1 MFRTVSDGVYAP
13 TTTSPIDGPY
23 DQRDVVFARLAGD
36 DYVAV
41 WFDAESRTVRAQ
53 RFDGNSRKVGA
64 EAEVG
69 QGRGQAAV
77 AATGDGGFIVVWKP
91 RDGLDTGIKAR
102 LFDADADPIGP
113 VTTISTLNDDIL
125 EMPEVAALGNG
136 GYVVVWKLMDTA
148 SNWFGVRARLLDADG
163 ATVGDEIIVAP
174 RVSYYPGVDVVGLAG
189 GGFVATWTE
198 PESGADNYGGN
209 SNIRAQRFTASGTT
223 VGDAVVVNSIL
234 PGGQAKSQLLALPD
248 GGFVAVW
255 ADDGGRHKR
264 IFTFNGN
271 EGVWLQRF
279 DAQGQKAGDVIRTGE
294 AGYLPDMPTLALSET
309 GFFVT
314 WSERYGYNYSYSRL
328 KGQFFSFEGSAQG
341 TAFDLGTA
349 SATAEYEAS
358 TLLLG
363 NGAIV
368 LGWNNESHGAGT
380 LSLQSQ
386 LLVPVS
392 YGTASAD
399 AFVGTASRD
408 YYAAGA
414 GNDVVAGGAEADGLA
429 GGDGDDRLSGGTGDD
444 ELHGGAGADDLSGD
458 DGNDL
463 LDGGAGADR
472 MAGGPGNDTYVVD
485 EAGDLVVEAP
495 GEGTDEVRA
504 ALGSRT
510 VPADMYVLPAN
521 VENFT
526 GTSSAAQ
533 GVYGNAL
540 DNLIVMGAAG
550 DLVVLDGGGSDRVE
564 GGGGNDFVYFGGAF
578 TNADS
583 VHGGF
588 GEDTVGLLG
597 RYTLAFQADDLV
609 SVEKLAV
616 YSSGDAAAPAS
627 YDLIMHNGNIA
638 TGQKLTVV
646 AQSLLAGETL
656 NFNGAAEVD
665 GAFNVRSGRGNDTI
679 TGGYGADTIWGNLG
693 ADTLRGGLGA
703 DVFVYREAS
712 ESTAGSIDTI
722 LDFANGDKIS
732 LVAIDA
738 DGSAVAGNGKF
749 AFIGGAAFS
758 GVAGELRVAQDPNV
772 AGGWFVEG
780 DTNGDRTADFLAER
794 RRAQRLSAR
803 PGRLLPVSSHAA
815 VGQAPAP

>member
-13 TTTSPIDGPY
+13 TTASPIDGPY
-23 DQRDVVFARLAGD
+23 DQRDVVFARLPGD
-36 DYVAV
+36 GYVAV
-41 WFDAESRTVRAQ
+41 WFDLETGTVRAQ
-53 RFDGNSRKVGA
+53 RFEGNGRKVGA
-64 EAEVG
+64 EVEVG
-69 QGRGQAAV
+69 HGRGQPSV
-77 AATGDGGFIVVWKP
+77 AATDHGGFIVAWNP
-91 RDGLDTGIKAR
+91 PDGLDTGIKAR
-102 LFDADADPIGP
+102 LFDAGANPLGP
-113 VTTISTLNDDIL
+113 VATISTTNDSEV
-125 EMPEVAALGNG
+125 EMPEVAALENG
-136 GYVVVWKLMDTA
+136 GYAVVWKVMDTA
-148 SNWFGVRARLLDADG
+148 SNWFGVRAQLLDADG
-163 ATVGDEIIVAP
+163 ATVGDEIFVAL

-209 SNIRAQRFTASGTT
+209 SNIRAQMFTASGTT
-223 VGDAVVVNSIL
+223 VGDPVVVNTIL

-279 DAQGQKAGDVIRTGE
+279 DAQGQKVGDVIRTGE
-294 AGYLPDMPTLALSET
+294 TGYLPDMPTLALSET
-309 GFFVT
+309 GLFVT

-328 KGQFFSFEGSAQG
+328 KGQFFTLEGSAQG
-341 TAFDLGTA
+341 PPFELGTA
-349 SATAEYEAS
+349 TATAEYETS

-363 NGAIV
+363 NGAIM
-368 LGWNNESHGAGT
+368 LGWNNENNGRGT

-408 YYAAGA
+408 YHAAGA

-429 GGDGDDRLSGGTGDD
+429 GEDGDDRLSGGTGDD
-444 ELHGGAGADDLSGD
+444 ELHGGAGVDDLRGE

-472 MAGGPGNDTYVVD
+472 MAGGTGNDTYVVD
-485 EAGDLVVEAP
+485 ESGDMVIEAS
-495 GEGTDEVRA
+495 GEGTDEVRT

-510 VPADMYVLPAN
+510 LPADMYVLPVN

-526 GTSSAAQ
+526 ATSAAAQ

-540 DNLIVMGAAG
+540 DNLIVMGPGG
-550 DLVVLDGGGSDRVE
+550 DLVVADGGGNDRVE
-564 GGGGNDFVYFGGAF
+564 SGGGNDFVYFGGAF

-588 GEDTVGLLG
+588 GEDTVALLG
-597 RYTLAFQADDLV
+597 RYAIAFQADDLV
-609 SVEKLAV
+609 AVEKLAV

-646 AQSLLAGETL
+646 AQSLLASETL
-656 NFNGAAEVD
+656 SFNGAAEVD
-665 GAFNVRSGRGNDTI
+665 GTFNVRGGRGDDTI
-679 TGGYGADTIWGNLG
+679 TGGYGADRIWGNLG

-703 DVFVYREAS
+703 DVFEYRAAS
-712 ESTAGSIDTI
+712 ESKATARDTI
-722 LDFANGDKIS
+722 LDFASGDKIS
-732 LVAIDA
+732 LSAIDA

-749 AFIGGAAFS
+749 TFIGGAAFS
-758 GVAGELRVAQDPNV
+758 GTAGELRVGQDPNV

-780 DTNGDRTADFLAER
+780 DTDGDRIADFS
-794 RRAQRLSAR
+794 LSVVA
-803 PGRLLPVSSHAA
+803 PNAYPLGQSDFLL
-815 VGQAPAP
+815 